1 MTQESIVP
9 PSLSTH
15 QDDSV
20 FEFDRA
26 QTKNS
31 SRKHLHGIHKSGQD
45 LTEAIYQYYSID
57 NIANFINQKEANA
70 DGKETFKYKA
80 ITLQF
85 PDDLICD
92 SATIVQAL
100 QDRNQTSEKASEKRE
115 PVQSEATI
123 EPNTCGKCQN
133 VILNDEQ
140 QVWILA
146 DTSYSPCCV
155 DEVAAEHVKS
165 DLVVHFGDACLNP
178 VRSIP
183 TLYVFGK
190 PYVDE
195 KKVVQDFLLKYDND
209 REKKIVLM
217 ADAPHSHC
225 LKGIYDELIGSFP
238 NLVYADLSID
248 AGSRYFVAGRELT
261 GAGKVFK
268 ELNRVV
274 LGLNDFEKLKDIT
287 PDEEVEFLQNYDLF
301 HLGVPTAPK
310 LLQLTTY
317 FQDCVLYDTSDYK
330 LVTGPFPNLL
340 RRYKFM
346 NVARTAGTIGLL
358 VNTLS
363 LSDTKDVINKL
374 SHKIKSA
381 GKKYYLFVVGKPNVA
396 KLANFESVDIWCI
409 IGCNQNGIIIDETNE
424 YFKPIVTPYELLLAL
439 KDEVTWTGKW
449 FTSFNLLLDEMQKEA
464 NDDNA
469 SEDEGKDSDEDEAP
483 DFDLV
488 TGTFS
493 SKSRPLRR
501 LKHLQIS
508 QESTNS
514 NDDEGKLVKK
524 LSGAVVLNGT
534 VSTSAE
540 HLQQRAW
547 SGLGSD
553 YDASGLDSS
562 VGALVEEGRDGIARG
577 YNYDQESTN

>member
-1 MTQESIVP
+1 MTQANIVP
-9 PSLSTH
+9 PSLSTY
-15 QDDSV
+15 QDNSV
-20 FEFDRA
+20 FEFDKA
-26 QTKNS
+26 QTESS
-31 SRKHLHGIHKSGQD
+31 SRKHLQGIHKPGQD
-45 LTEAIYQYYSID
+45 LTEAIYQFYSIE
-57 NIANFINQKEANA
+57 NIANFINQKEADLN
-70 DGKETFKYKA
+70 GKETLKFKT

-85 PDDLICD
+85 PDNLICD
-92 SATIVQAL
+92 SAAIVQAL
-100 QDRNQTSEKASEKRE
+100 IDRSQTNEKASEKIE
-115 PVQSEATI
+115 PVQREKAI
-123 EPNTCGKCQN
+123 VPNKCGKCQN

-140 QVWILA
+140 QIWILA

-190 PYVDE
+190 PFVDE
-195 KKVVQDFLLKYDND
+195 KKVVQDFLLKYDNN

-225 LKGIYDELIGSFP
+225 LRGIYNELVNSFP
-238 NLVYADLSID
+238 NLLYADLSID
-248 AGSRYFVAGRELT
+248 ADSRYFVAGRELS
-261 GAGKVFK
+261 GKGKVFK
-268 ELNRVV
+268 DLNRIV
-274 LGLNDFEKLKDIT
+274 LGLNDLEKLSDIT
-287 PDEEVEFLQNYDLF
+287 PEDEVEFLRNYDLF
-301 HLGVPTAPK
+301 HLGIPPAPK

-317 FQDCVLYDTSDYK
+317 FQDCVLYDTSYYK

-363 LSDTKDVINKL
+363 LSDTKDIISKL

-396 KLANFESVDIWCI
+396 KLANFESIDVWCI

-449 FTSFNLLLDEMQKEA
+449 LTSFNLLLDEMQKEA
-464 NDDNA
+464 DDANT
-469 SEDEGKDSDEDEAP
+469 SEDEGKGSEEDEAP

-508 QESTNS
+508 HESTSS

-524 LSGAVVLNGT
+524 LSGAIVLNGT

-577 YNYDQESTN
+577 YSYDQKSIN